1 MVKKIKKEK
10 KTSNINEEQE
20 EIITKDEIKET
31 MDIYNDEQREEML
44 EEDEITS
51 AESSYMAGREM
62 KMEKGKKKWVEHKDS
77 VSVELAEDEYLE
89 D

>member
-1 MVKKIKKEK
+1 LKKKIKKKEN
-10 KTSNINEEQE
+10 TVNVNEEQE

-44 EEDEITS
+44 EDDEITS
-51 AESSYMAGREM
+51 AESAFMAGREM
-62 KMEKGKKKWVEHKDS
+62 KMEKGKKKLVKHKDS
-77 VSVELAEDEYLE
+77 VSVELAEDDYLE